1 MVEAMPNQET
11 EMPMTDAE
19 MLRKKALARWE
30 GEGGGL
36 GMAGARADAL
46 DESELRILARIG
58 YAALGEWSA
67 LPAASAE
74 AILGNV
80 CRPLRPG
87 DGSLAR
93 ERIADFMRQYG
104 ER

>member
-1 MVEAMPNQET
+1 
-11 EMPMTDAE
+11 MPMTDAE
-19 MLRKKALARWE
+19 RMRKKALARWE

-36 GMAGARADAL
+36 GMGEPRADAL

-58 YAALGEWSA
+58 YAALGEWSG
-67 LPAASAE
+67 LPAASKE
-74 AILGNV
+74 AILGHV

-93 ERIADFMRQYG
+93 DRIGEFMKLYG